1 MKDYIDIY
9 GDNNNSSTMEA
20 VCTFELNNSSFIIYS
35 DLDKSHYYLS
45 DRMWLALLT
54 KVRYTHPLHQV
65 FYQHTLLP
73 YQILLN
79 SYSL

>member
-35 DLDKSHYYLS
+35 DLDKNHYYLS
-45 DRMWLALLT
+45 KYDKDNNLIT
-54 KVRYTHPLHQV
+54 D
-65 FYQHTLLP
+65 
-73 YQILLN
+73 ISEDELN
-79 SYSL
+79 KANSIFMEVMNETRN

>member
-45 DRMWLALLT
+45 KYDKDNNLIT
-54 KVRYTHPLHQV
+54 D
-65 FYQHTLLP
+65 
-73 YQILLN
+73 ISEDELN
-79 SYSL
+79 KANSIFMEVMNETRN

>member
-9 GDNNNSSTMEA
+9 DDNNNSSTMEA

-45 DRMWLALLT
+45 KYDKDNNLIT
-54 KVRYTHPLHQV
+54 D
-65 FYQHTLLP
+65 
-73 YQILLN
+73 ISEDELN
-79 SYSL
+79 KANSIFMEVMNETRN